1 MTRVLALDP
10 FHDDGL
16 ALLRARDDV
25 DLVYLPTPTDAE
37 IAQHLPEAEVL
48 LLRSRTI
55 PVDVYQTATNL
66 RLVSRHGVGCDN
78 LDFDQMRAMGVTIAV
93 SADANLIS
101 VAEHAFM
108 LMLAACKKV
117 MPSDRAVRN
126 GGWAQRD
133 HLGTRDVAGSAVL
146 TVGYGRIGRAFAA
159 RAQAFGARVS
169 FYDPFL
175 PSDTALPD
183 GITRAPD
190 LAEAVARA
198 DIVSLHI
205 PFSETSAG
213 LFDAA
218 MLARFQ
224 PGTILVNTARG
235 GIVDE
240 GALLAA
246 LDAGRPA
253 LYAADVMLSE
263 PPGANDPLFSRD
275 DVILTPHSAATT
287 AQAMVR
293 MAIGAS
299 RNALDFLDGIL
310 PHSMIALDPS
320 EDTRTTP

>member
-1 MTRVLALDP
+1 MTRILALDP
-10 FHDDGL
+10 FHEDGL
-16 ALLRARDDV
+16 NLLRARGGIE
-25 DLVYLPTPTDAE
+25 LTYLPKPTEAQ
-37 IAQHLPEAEVL
+37 IARLLPETDIL

-55 PVDVYQTATNL
+55 PVEVYRTATRL

-78 LDFDQMRAMGVTIAV
+78 LDFEQMREMGVTVAV

-117 MPSDRAVRN
+117 MPGDRAVRN
-126 GGWAQRD
+126 GGWAERD

-146 TVGYGRIGRAFAA
+146 VVGFGRIGRAFAA

-175 PSDTALPD
+175 PPDIDLPG
-183 GITRAPD
+183 GITREAD
-190 LAEAVARA
+190 LAKAVGRA
-198 DIVSLHI
+198 DIVSIHMPL
-205 PFSETSAG
+205 SETSAN

-224 PGTILVNTARG
+224 AGAILVNTARG

-240 GALLAA
+240 TALLAA

-253 LYAADVMLSE
+253 FYAADVMASE
-263 PPGANDPLFSRD
+263 PPSPDDPLFARD

-293 MAIGAS
+293 MSTGTAQ
-299 RNALDFLDGIL
+299 NALDFLDGTL
-310 PHSMIALDPS
+310 PHSMIALDPAI
-320 EDTRTTP
+320 DTRTTP